1 MPNQDDDIQPL
12 VPKKI
17 LIGALFALILALF
30 GGVGMVFYLGMF
42 ESIVVKK
49 QTTEPF
55 YGACLSY
62 KGDYKDIGTVIERVQ
77 FIAKENKLEYGDSFA
92 MYYDDVNSVTVSEL
106 RSKACVMLKDSTAY
120 LPEPLELEA
129 IKSRLAVT
137 TAFHGSPMLG
147 SYKSYPAMYAW
158 AIDRGYDVRMPSI
171 EIYREDGSYTDYQWG
186 IVK

>member
-17 LIGALFALILALF
+17 LIGALLALMLALF

-42 ESIVVKK
+42 EKIVVQK
-49 QTTEPF
+49 QTTETF

-62 KGDYKDIGTVIERVQ
+62 KGDYKDIGSVIERVK
-77 FIAKENKLEYGDSFA
+77 FVAKENNLEHGDAFA
-92 MYYDDVNSVTVSEL
+92 MYYDDVNSVNVSDL
-106 RSKACVMLKDSTAY
+106 SSKACVILKDQTVR
-120 LPEPLELEA
+120 LPEHLELEEV
-129 IKSRLAVT
+129 KSRLAVT
-137 TAFHGSPMLG
+137 TTFHGSPMLG

-171 EIYREDGSYTDYQWG
+171 EIYREDGTYTDYQWG
-186 IVK
+186 LVK